1 MTQNICSFT
10 NRHFY
15 KVVLILIGLAVL
27 LLSIQTPPAFA
38 AAPTTDPIIRLQD
51 DMQSPLDAPQ
61 VVRQFEE
68 TSYYLKDVAFVTA
81 DVGWAVGEPH
91 WDQTE
96 KRYKG
101 TIIKTTNAGETWSAQ
116 EAGVTEGF
124 RGVCFLDANQGWV
137 VGANG
142 TIRHTSDGGNLWVKQ
157 TVATTDDFRGVVF
170 VDNNTGWATCV
181 KPMHYN
187 RKEEA
192 DDWQAAI
199 WHTDDGG
206 ENWVQQAVPTN
217 TSILHNIDFID
228 SLSGWAV
235 GTKLVG
241 DDGLHPQHE
250 GAIYHTSDGGLT
262 WSEQYSPGQKI
273 TFTTVDFLDATN
285 GWVVGFPTRSSL
297 KGGFVFHT
305 ADGGKT
311 WDRQEPGGIF
321 DPLWDVQFVDK
332 NRGYVVGFN
341 YVGAWGP
348 PVWRTLDGGVTWT
361 KIIMEKCESEGLFG
375 VAVVGNQV
383 IAVGDRDFVVKS
395 VRAWDS
401 CEWVSPEPPCNH
413 CGCLFNQSYINTH
426 YRFEDV
432 FFADEN
438 HGWAVGRRSYEPQL
452 WGQVI
457 FHTQDGDVNWEI
469 QYEHAPPLDGLFSY
483 HRLNSVYFTDNENGW
498 AVGRSE
504 SFWNASVE
512 PSGAR
517 ERHGAILHTMDG
529 GMNWEEQGSEL
540 YEGRNREFLAVQ
552 FLDSQNGWALAA
564 KRYPS
569 RNISLAHTT
578 DGGNHWE
585 WVDTGIEGSIGIT
598 LKTVQGDVVFTDD
611 QHGWVA
617 GGRGHVIHTE
627 DGGIT
632 WVKQELS
639 CGNYITRCSDRCFG
653 IAFVDNQ
660 SGWIAGSK
668 LYHTTDGG
676 ANWTPQDIE
685 VDGDLQDIQF
695 IDSHIGWL
703 AGEWGVLM
711 YTADGGNE
719 WHHMDSNTFFT
730 LRGLFFVN
738 PQLGW
743 IVGDYGTI
751 LRYAAEQL
759 PKGSEQWL

>member
-1 MTQNICSFT
+1 MTQHICSFT

-15 KVVLILIGLAVL
+15 KFVLILIGLAVL
-27 LLSIQTPPAFA
+27 LLSIQTPPVFA
-38 AAPTTDPIIRLQD
+38 AEPTTDPIIRLQD
-51 DMQSPLDAPQ
+51 DTQSPLDAPQ

-91 WDQTE
+91 WEQTE

-142 TIRHTSDGGNLWVKQ
+142 TILHTSDGGNLWVKQ
-157 TVATTDDFRGVVF
+157 TVATTDDFQGVVF
-170 VDNNTGWATCV
+170 VDNNTGWATCI
-181 KPMHYN
+181 KPVHYGW
-187 RKEEA
+187 RGEA
-192 DDWQAAI
+192 DNWQAAI
-199 WHTDDGG
+199 WHTSNGG

-217 TSILHNIDFID
+217 TSILNRIDFID
-228 SLSGWAV
+228 SLTGWAV

-250 GAIYHTSDGGLT
+250 GTIYHTTDGGLT
-262 WSEQYSPGQKI
+262 WSELYSPGQKI
-273 TFTTVDFLDATN
+273 TFTAVDFLDATN

-305 ADGGKT
+305 ADGGET
-311 WDRQEPGGIF
+311 WDRQEPGHFF

-332 NRGYVVGFN
+332 NRGYVVGFD
-341 YVGAWGP
+341 YIAAWGP

-361 KIIMEKCESEGLFG
+361 KIIMDNHESEGLFG
-375 VAVVGNQV
+375 VSVVGNHV
-383 IAVGDRDFVVKS
+383 IAVGDHDYVVKS
-395 VRAWDS
+395 SRAWDS
-401 CEWVSPEPPCNH
+401 CEWVSPKSTCYY

-432 FFADEN
+432 FFADKN
-438 HGWAVGRRSYEPQL
+438 HGWVVGRRSYEPQF
-452 WGQVI
+452 WWQVI
-457 FHTQDGDVNWEI
+457 FHTQDGGATWEI

-483 HRLNSVYFTDNENGW
+483 HRLDSVYFIDIENGW

-504 SFWNASVE
+504 TFWNASVE
-512 PSGAR
+512 PSGAW
-517 ERHGAILHTMDG
+517 EHHGAILHTMDG
-529 GMNWEEQGSEL
+529 GLNWEEQGSEL
-540 YEGRNREFLAVQ
+540 YEGRNREFFAVQ

-585 WVDTGIEGSIGIT
+585 WVDTGIEGSIGST
-598 LKTVQGDVVFTDD
+598 LETCQGELVFTDD
-611 QHGWVA
+611 QHGWVT

-627 DGGIT
+627 DGGVT
-632 WVKQELS
+632 WKEQEF
-639 CGNYITRCSDRCFG
+639 CGHPVCHDRCFG
-653 IAFVDNQ
+653 ITFVDNQ
-660 SGWIAGSK
+660 TGWVAGSE

-676 ANWTPQDIE
+676 VTWMPQDIE
-685 VDGDLQDIQF
+685 VGRALQDIQF
-695 IDSHIGWL
+695 LDSHIGW
-703 AGEWGVLM
+703 AVGDWGVLM
-711 YTADGGNE
+711 HTTDGGNE
-719 WHHMDSNTFFT
+719 WHHLDSNTFFT

-738 PQLGW
+738 PRLGW

-759 PKGSEQWL
+759 PEGSEQWL